1 MDEPIDPPEIP
12 ALLVLTAEE
21 AEALARHAGVLTARA
36 AACGRDHVAAL
47 AQQPELAQVLAGR
60 DPVQLAAQFAAHY
73 RALLTTAYDAGR
85 REALQQLGA
94 RHLQLG
100 VDDRWLV
107 LTNTRFMQDL
117 GAGVQQLA
125 LPAAAAAALGRG
137 LDKRCR
143 LDLHWML
150 EGHAAAEADR
160 LATRE
165 AFYSALAAANRLFA
179 TAAPLAPLPAVHA
192 QLVEMLVTV
201 LGLRLAWLGFV
212 DPVSL
217 AIEPL
222 AMAGVATA
230 YLQGIT
236 ISADGSRAQGRGP
249 SGRCVR
255 ENRPQLADA
264 GSDADFEF
272 WRARASRHGIG
283 GLVAAPLRLADGRRG
298 VLALYRAR
306 EQRFPDD
313 IALLAER
320 LADDLAAY
328 LDRRGEAATLER
340 LRRFQEALE
349 HLQQVLLARPPP
361 RVLFESLVSILQSH
375 TDAYA
380 SWVHVPYGTDG
391 LRAIAVCARDAAMQ
405 SMMHGLLLPLDAAAG
420 PLSSLPG
427 VRAFLG
433 GTAVVARMVD
443 DASLQ
448 AVAARNAAVRDVAAI
463 GSWPLFGADPAR
475 PVAVFSVAACE
486 SDYFN
491 EPLRRLFDQLAAGVR
506 VALLQHA
513 DDVELRRLSSSDAL
527 TGLPNRAA
535 FENHVRTQLA
545 QSLGQEATLAVG
557 ILDLDGFKVWNDTY
571 GHAAGDALLVTVAG
585 RLARCVRGAD
595 LVARLGGDEFGLAV
609 RTTGADDLAT
619 LSLRILLAV
628 VEGDPE
634 ELERISGSLG
644 WAVAPDGGRDFS
656 ELLMH
661 ADEAMYAAKNGGRAT
676 FRVYEG
682 EVAAHAERRLA
693 VRHAFPL
700 ALEGGAIRFWMQP
713 VADLAA
719 ARLIGFEMLA
729 RWVED
734 GSVRPAAAFIAEVE
748 RDPTLVRALGR
759 RALAAARRLH
769 DALAARGR
777 PLSVALNIGSG
788 HLLHPGFSD
797 DLEQLLGPGARGI
810 VLEVTEAAL
819 IADLPRAQRVLQAA
833 QTRGARIA
841 LDDFGSGH
849 LSLQQA
855 ARLPVDELKLDRS
868 LIAGLPT
875 GSGEFAVAS
884 AAILLARMLGK
895 PLVAE
900 GIETGEELELWLRMG
915 GRYAQG
921 YWLGRPMPES
931 ALRDWIDALRLLPR
945 PTATSPLRDLIL
957 IGSALQR
964 PEAVQASLR
973 QGVDSALLAWF
984 EERAGRYGR
993 LPAWAA
999 ARAAVREL
1007 AGNASHEDVRAAQAQ
1022 LRMLLAQIEAN
1033 YAQASD

>member
-1 MDEPIDPPEIP
+1 MEELVGPPVVP
-12 ALLVLTAEE
+12 ALLVLTPEE
-21 AEALARHAGVLTARA
+21 ADALTRCASALAMRA
-36 AACGRDHVAAL
+36 EACGVTHVAAL
-47 AQQPELAQVLAGR
+47 AQQAELTRVLEGR
-60 DPVQLAAQFAAHY
+60 DPARLATQFAEHY
-73 RALLTTAYDAGR
+73 RVLLGATYDGTR
-85 REALQQLGA
+85 REALHQLGA
-94 RHLQLG
+94 RHQQLG
-100 VDDRWLV
+100 IDGRWLV
-107 LTNTRFMQDL
+107 LTNTLFMQDL
-117 GAGVQQLA
+117 DEGIHQLD
-125 LPAAAAAALGRG
+125 LPTGDAVALGRG
-137 LDKRCR
+137 LTKRCH

-150 EGHAAAEADR
+150 EGHAAAEAGR

-165 AFYSALAAANRLFA
+165 SFYRALAEANRLFA
-179 TAAPLAPLPAVHA
+179 TSVPQAPLPAVYTH
-192 QLVEMLVTV
+192 LVELLVGA
-201 LGLRLAWLGFV
+201 LDLRLAWLGFV

-222 AMAGVATA
+222 AMAGAATS
-230 YLQGIT
+230 YLEGIA
-236 ISADGSRAQGRGP
+236 ISSDGARAHGRGP
-249 SGRCVR
+249 AGRCVR
-255 ENRPQLADA
+255 EGQPQVADA
-264 GSDADFEF
+264 ESDADFAV
-272 WRARASRHGIG
+272 WRTRASRHGIG

-313 IALLAER
+313 IAMLAER
-320 LADDLAAY
+320 LADDLAAF
-328 LDRRGEAATLER
+328 LDRRSETVALER

-349 HLQQVLLARPPP
+349 YLQQALLARPAP
-361 RVLFESLVSILQSH
+361 RALFESLVGILQSH

-380 SWVHVPYGTDG
+380 SWVHVPHGPGG
-391 LRAIAVCARDAAMQ
+391 LRAIAIDARDTAMTT
-405 SMMHGLLLPLDAAAG
+405 MMRSLLLPLDAAAG

-433 GTAVVARMVD
+433 ATPVVARMTD

-448 AVAARNAAVRDVAAI
+448 AVAARHEVARNVAAV

-475 PVAVFSVAACE
+475 PVAVFSVAASE

-491 EPLRRLFDQLAAGVR
+491 APLRRLFDQLAAGVR

-513 DDVELRRLSSSDAL
+513 DDVELRRLSYSDAL
-527 TGLPNRAA
+527 TDLPNRTA
-535 FENHVRTQLA
+535 FETHVRAQLA
-545 QSLGQEATLAVG
+545 QSLGQDDTLAVG

-571 GHAAGDALLVTVAG
+571 GHAAGDVLLTTVAG
-585 RLARCVRGAD
+585 RLARSVRGGD
-595 LVARLGGDEFGLAV
+595 LVARLGGDEFGLVVHTA
-609 RTTGADDLAT
+609 GADDLAA
-619 LSLRILLAV
+619 LSARLLAAV

-634 ELERISGSLG
+634 LERVSGSLG
-644 WAVAPDGGRDFS
+644 WAVAPRGGRDFS

-661 ADEAMYAAKNGGRAT
+661 ADEAMYAAKSAGRAT

-700 ALEGGAIRFWMQP
+700 ALEGGAIQFWMQP

-719 ARLIGFEMLA
+719 ARLLGFEMLA
-729 RWVED
+729 RWVD
-734 GSVRPAAAFIAEVE
+734 DSGVRPAAVFIAEVE
-748 RDPTLVRALGR
+748 RDPALVRALGR
-759 RALAAARRLH
+759 HALATARRLH
-769 DALAARGR
+769 NALAIRGR
-777 PLSVALNIGSG
+777 ALSMALNIGSG
-788 HLLHPGFSD
+788 HLLHPGFTD
-797 DLEQLLGPGARGI
+797 DLQQLLGPSARGI

-833 QTRGARIA
+833 QAQGARIA

-875 GSGEFAVAS
+875 GSSEFAVAS
-884 AAILLARMLGK
+884 AATLLARMLGK

-931 ALRDWIDALRLLPR
+931 ALPDWIDALRLLPR
-945 PTATSPLRDLIL
+945 TTASSPLRDLIL

-964 PEAVQASLR
+964 PEALLARLQ
-973 QGVDSALLAWF
+973 QGADNALLAWF

-993 LPAWAA
+993 LPAWDA
-999 ARAAVREL
+999 ARTAIRAL
-1007 AGNASHEDVRAAQAQ
+1007 AGNAGAGAVHAAQAQ
-1022 LRMLLAQIEAN
+1022 LRTLLAQIEAN
-1033 YAQASD
+1033 YAQTQD